1 MADYGKL
8 LSRIWSDP
16 EFTALTARSQQ
27 VYCLLISYSTRNLA
41 GVLPLTLKRWT
52 NSTADA
58 TIDNLTTALIDLAAN
73 NFIVVDWETE
83 EVLIR
88 TYIRN
93 DEVYRQPNLM
103 KAARRFAI
111 QIESEELRW
120 ALHDEL
126 IRLPAHKDDDQ
137 TESTANALVAG
148 LTRTPSEPL
157 AKPFHEPIVEPP
169 GVGVTYVGNQNTS
182 THTGNQAPTPA
193 APPHGEPLDAI
204 AATTAAELVR
214 KTIPREINSAT
225 QTALRIQASILL
237 KDNPPDVVE
246 EALHDWASRTGVGPG
261 VLASMAADVIK
272 RRNGHARAAPGGQP
286 HKLRTIASL
295 AAAERAR
302 EQAALEPNQL
312 REIE

>member
-16 EFTALTARSQQ
+16 EFTARPARSQQ

-41 GVLPLTLKRWT
+41 GVLPLTLKRWKS
-52 NSTADA
+52 STADA
-58 TIDNLTTALIDLAAN
+58 TIDNLTDALIDLAAN
-73 NFIVVDWETE
+73 GFIVIDWDTE

-103 KAARRFAI
+103 KAARKFAL
-111 QIESEELRW
+111 QIESNELRW

-126 IRLPAHKDDDQ
+126 IRLPAHKDDDE
-137 TESTANALVAG
+137 TERIAKALVDG
-148 LTRTPSEPL
+148 IPRTPTEPISEPFP
-157 AKPFHEPIVEPP
+157 KPITEPP

-182 THTGNQAPTPA
+182 TYTGNRTPA
-193 APPHGEPLDAI
+193 PAAAPHGEPLDAI
-204 AATTAAELVR
+204 SATAAAELVR

-286 HKLRTIASL
+286 HKLRAIANL

-302 EQAALEPNQL
+302 EQATLETHQL